1 MTGALFMLRALQV
14 GLRLSDLDDLEEG
27 QVLDIII
34 ESGNDS
40 AEYDY
45 EATQEDMDR
54 FAAGGD

>member
-1 MTGALFMLRALQV
+1 MNGAIFTLRALQA
-14 GLRLSDLDDLEEG
+14 GLRLSDLDELEEG

-45 EATQEDMDR
+45 MATQEDMDR
-54 FAAGGD
+54 FASM

>member
-45 EATQEDMDR
+45 EATQEDMDA
-54 FAAGGD
+54 FAKG